1 VQGCQYSCVV
11 ATPERAM
18 FVAGSD
24 RKVKELE
31 DSDSAGMQILRE
43 VETGCVITQLA
54 IAAGAEPRT
63 GRMISRLGV
72 ALDELQDTSEAVS
85 SQVG

>member
-1 VQGCQYSCVV
+1 MQGCQYSCVV

-31 DSDSAGMQILRE
+31 DSESAGMQILRE

-54 IAAGAEPRT
+54 IAAGAKPRT
-63 GRMISRLGV
+63 GHMMSRDGNALGKL
-72 ALDELQDTSEAVS
+72 LDRSDSYVN
-85 SQVG
+85 VC